1 MTFAPLLL
9 ALVVGTWNGRWFP
22 SGRAEH
28 RASEEVESATI
39 RAAGQMLRNG
49 LGRMDPSGCDDVI
62 LCLNE
67 IRDLKTAEA
76 LCSEIG
82 RTNLSVAIVSG
93 YRRRDRFDQQQD
105 VIMTTLPVAKAS
117 WSRWKVWKEDSP
129 PRGYARADL
138 IVSPSVTATVYAVHL
153 KSNYGQTS
161 EAAATSNRLKRGRA
175 IGQLVEQEQPKRGKY
190 RAPVIIAGDFNADRF
205 SPEFKDEHIFR
216 TLAAANFMDVFE
228 DADKSSRITYQS
240 NNRKYGSTLDY
251 IMSRGFVQ
259 DGSPFVLPSV
269 RLSDHNAVFVRFSAA
284 GVGSQFNSIK

>member
-1 MTFAPLLL
+1 MTFAPFLL
-9 ALVVGTWNGRWFP
+9 ALVVGTWNGQWFP

-28 RASEEVESATI
+28 RASAEVERETI
-39 RAAGQMLRNG
+39 RAAGQMLRDG
-49 LGRMDPSGCDDVI
+49 LGRIDPSGEEDVI

-67 IRDLKTAEA
+67 IRDLESAEA
-76 LCSEIG
+76 LCREIG
-82 RTNLSVAIVSG
+82 RTNLSVAIVSA

-117 WSRWKVWKEDSP
+117 WSRWKVWKEDTP

-138 IVSPSVTATVYAVHL
+138 VVSPSVTATVYAVHL

-216 TLAAANFMDVFE
+216 TLAAANFADAFE
-228 DADKSSRITYQS
+228 GVDKSRLITHQS
-240 NNRKYGSTLDY
+240 YNRKYGSTLDY
-251 IMSRGFVQ
+251 IMSRGFEQ
-259 DGSPFVLPSV
+259 DGPPYVLPSL
-269 RLSDHNAVFVRFSAA
+269 RLSDHNAVFLRCHPADSTRTP
-284 GVGSQFNSIK
+284 

>member
-49 LGRMDPSGCDDVI
+49 LGKMDPSGCEDVV

-76 LCSEIG
+76 LCREIG

-105 VIMTTLPVAKAS
+105 VIMTTLPVAIAS

-161 EAAATSNRLKRGRA
+161 DAAATSNRLKRGRA

-216 TLAAANFMDVFE
+216 TLAAANFMDAFE
-228 DADKSSRITYQS
+228 AADESSRITYQS

-251 IMSRGFVQ
+251 IMSRGFEQ
-259 DGSPFVLPSV
+259 DSPPFVLPSL

-284 GVGSQFNSIK
+284 ECSKM